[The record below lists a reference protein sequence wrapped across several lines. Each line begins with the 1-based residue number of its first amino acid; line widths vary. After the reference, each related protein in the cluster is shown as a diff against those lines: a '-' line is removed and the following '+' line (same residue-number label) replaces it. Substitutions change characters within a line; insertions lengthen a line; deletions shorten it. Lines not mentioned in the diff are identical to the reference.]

1 VEIGRDR
8 RGTPLLAR
16 TTSRAAL
23 ARRLSDR
30 SHPTEI

>member
-23 ARRLSDR
+23 ARRL
-30 SHPTEI
+30 